1 MVLLALLT
9 IGRIVLPGILVALA
23 LVLRVALLLLLLLLL
38 PPRLLVL
45 LLRLPPRTRRG
56 LPLASVGRQPPLLL
70 ARILRRKKYRPRT
83 EPGAWV

>member
-23 LVLRVALLLLLLLLL
+23 LVLRVALLLLLLLL

>member
-1 MVLLALLT
+1 MLT

-23 LVLRVALLLLLLLLL
+23 LVLRVALLLLLLLL

-83 EPGAWV
+83 EPWV